1 MRENAQFTSD
11 DWQLSPQVQGG
22 ASHYPDHAD
31 ADADYSRARGA
42 NIGRLMSGIM
52 TLAGQNRHSVPDYE
66 LLDHI
71 VPQCAADFAPDRF
84 HTNYDKLLTARSAS
98 EAVFSPMHQLLDQEE
113 ARRSAA
119 QDPRGAPHY
128 GPSYAQIINSRTHPT
143 MEGLTPYQEGF
154 TNAVYNQDPQPA
166 HRVLREALAY
176 ARGDTLRHLDSDPDA
191 QFNSLKEKDHAARE
205 SVINREG
212 QARLGSVLGA
222 LEIRTPGHWTN
233 LGRQA
238 MSNDILEVHMDAMT
252 SAATAGDQTRFY
264 QAAKELER
272 EDLDLAQAIQQ
283 NAGFVDTRRLAQDY
297 TPPGMYSVQGM
308 RPDSRDFIP
317 VHERFTEDVLIAL
330 DDLANDPNSIQP
342 AHRKAIRQMA
352 AGHHELLTFIKNV
365 EAEPHIARDTTQ
377 ERTQLIHYAFAIK
390 RLAHSKTDNRS

>member
-1 MRENAQFTSD
+1 MRDNAQVTSD
-11 DWQLSPQVQGG
+11 DRQLSHQVQRG
-22 ASHYPDHAD
+22 ASHYPDHRD
-31 ADADYSRARGA
+31 ADADYSRTRGE
-42 NIGRLMSGIM
+42 NIGCLMSEIK
-52 TLAGQNRHSVPDYE
+52 TLAGQNRQSELDYE
-66 LLDHI
+66 RLEHMVL
-71 VPQCAADFAPDRF
+71 QCAADFAPDRF
-84 HTNYDKLLTARSAS
+84 QTNYDRLLTARSAS
-98 EAVFSPMHQLLDQEE
+98 EALFSPMHQHLDQEE

-119 QDPRGAPHY
+119 QDPQGAPHY
-128 GPSYAQIINSRTHPT
+128 GPSDSPIINTLTHPT

-154 TNAVYNQDPQPA
+154 TNAVYNQDTQLA
-166 HRVLREALAY
+166 HRALREALAY
-176 ARGDTLRHLDSDPDA
+176 ARGDTLRHLNSDPDA
-191 QFNSLKEKDHAARE
+191 QFNSLKEMDHAARE

-212 QARLGSVLGA
+212 QARWGSVLEA
-222 LEIRTPGHWTN
+222 LEIRTPSHWTN
-233 LGRQA
+233 LGWQA
-238 MSNDILEVHMDAMT
+238 MSSAILEVHMDAMT

-365 EAEPHIARDTTQ
+365 EAEPHIAKDTTQ
-377 ERTQLIHYAFAIK
+377 ERTQLIQYAFAIK
-390 RLAHSKTDNRS
+390 RLAHPKTDNPS